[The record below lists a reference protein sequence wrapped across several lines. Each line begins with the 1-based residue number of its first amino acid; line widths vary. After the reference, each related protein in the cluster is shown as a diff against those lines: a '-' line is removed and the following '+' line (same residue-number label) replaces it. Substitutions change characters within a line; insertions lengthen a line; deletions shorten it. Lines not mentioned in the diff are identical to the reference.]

1 MVTNRIADSQN
12 ALMLAWLT
20 VVLGEIWGGIVE
32 MLRLGNTHMAYR
44 VARIGWRG
52 HSREAFA
59 FAAAFSLV
67 LLPFLIRVRQRS
79 SRTSCTGP
87 E

>member
-1 MVTNRIADSQN
+1 LRNDRTNGMVTNRIADSQN

-44 VARIGWRG
+44 AARIG
-52 HSREAFA
+52 
-59 FAAAFSLV
+59 
-67 LLPFLIRVRQRS
+67 
-79 SRTSCTGP
+79 
-87 E
+87 